1 MSKLNGFFVCERNTF
16 FTLPINKEKS
26 LFNPKEK
33 KNVSKS
39 FSIFFAIF
47 QFLRKA
53 TLHFSSQVKEKK
65 KEVQSKT
72 ETLSKCEQIKKTFL
86 NCKKSIFFL
95 LGILAN
101 IVNVKITITS
111 ENKIW

>member
-1 MSKLNGFFVCERNTF
+1 MSKLNGFFVCEQNTF

-72 ETLSKCEQIKKTFL
+72 ETLSKCEQIKINIFKLQKVNFL
-86 NCKKSIFFL
+86 SFRHSIEHCKC
-95 LGILAN
+95 
-101 IVNVKITITS
+101 
-111 ENKIW
+111 